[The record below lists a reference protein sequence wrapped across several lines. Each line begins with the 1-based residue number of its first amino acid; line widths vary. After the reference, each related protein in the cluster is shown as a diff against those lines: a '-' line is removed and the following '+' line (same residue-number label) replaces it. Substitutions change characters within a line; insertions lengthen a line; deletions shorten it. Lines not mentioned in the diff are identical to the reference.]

1 VPEWTNCLPDGTNGL
16 PGPENTLPVWPDGVL
31 EPAERLPD
39 LENSLPGWANR
50 LPDTPDTLPGLPD
63 NLPGSSDIWRE
74 VTFCLPESNDRLPEV
89 IYMLPGSGDS
99 LPEPSDTLP
108 EPSDRLPGNRDTVP
122 EAIDWVSVFSL
133 ILRLCVFGIKSP
145 RMSDDTPKL
154 RMVPPELAE
163 EIAHRLKHEQRA
175 LNRERESGLEDSLAP
190 FRVGSVEYLNAVPLT
205 RGIEDQIVFTTPARL
220 AELLRRDE
228 LDAALVSIT
237 EVLLNDRYDIL
248 DGMAI
253 ASLGEVFSVLLAHKK
268 PLEEAREIFCDTASL
283 TSVNLLK
290 VLLAERGLKPEFK
303 PLENYKAAAE
313 KDFVLLIGDRAID
326 FQRAPHQHEI
336 FDLGVAWFE
345 MTNLPFVYAVW
356 ALRRGMENSRLRRLL
371 RETKHFGMETLE
383 VIIRNH
389 PAYDLDFRK
398 DYLGWHVHFH
408 LGSDE
413 KRGIA
418 KFCELLHK
426 HGHGPVFEP
435 KFVS

>member
-1 VPEWTNCLPDGTNGL
+1 MAA
-16 PGPENTLPVWPDGVL
+16 PV
-31 EPAERLPD
+31 
-39 LENSLPGWANR
+39 S
-50 LPDTPDTLPGLPD
+50 
-63 NLPGSSDIWRE
+63 
-74 VTFCLPESNDRLPEV
+74 
-89 IYMLPGSGDS
+89 
-99 LPEPSDTLP
+99 
-108 EPSDRLPGNRDTVP
+108 
-122 EAIDWVSVFSL
+122 
-133 ILRLCVFGIKSP
+133 
-145 RMSDDTPKL
+145 
-154 RMVPPELAE
+154 AE
-163 EIAHRLKHEQRA
+163 EIARRAAQERRAVNRGRELGREQ
-175 LNRERESGLEDSLAP
+175 SLAP

-237 EVLLNDRYDIL
+237 EVLLTERYDIL
-248 DGMAI
+248 DGIAI

-268 PLEEAREIFCDTASL
+268 PLEEAKEIYCDTASL

-303 PLENYKAAAE
+303 PLENYKVAPK

-326 FQRAPHQHEI
+326 FQRAPHKHEI
-336 FDLGVAWFE
+336 FDLGAAWFE
-345 MTNLPFVYAVW
+345 ATNLPFVYAAW
-356 ALRRGMENSRLRRLL
+356 ALRRGVENKALRRLL
-371 RETKHFGMETLE
+371 RETKKFGMETLD

-398 DYLGWHVHFH
+398 DYLGWQIHFH

-418 KFCELLHK
+418 KFCELLRK
-426 HGHGPVFEP
+426 HNLGPVFEP